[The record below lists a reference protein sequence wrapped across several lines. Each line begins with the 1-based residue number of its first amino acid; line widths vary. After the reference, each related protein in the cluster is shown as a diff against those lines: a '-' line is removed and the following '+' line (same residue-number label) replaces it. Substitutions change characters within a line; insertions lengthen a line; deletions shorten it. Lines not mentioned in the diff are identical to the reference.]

1 MKILKEKS
9 VIWLDHNKRLFIL
22 LKNGGREP
30 LPEIVQSSFLLKVL
44 CNGGMATELSL
55 LYLLDVGSA
64 DLPVDF
70 RHHYRASW
78 LGKLQ
83 LEAFLKIPL
92 SFILNVIIKKL
103 LIS

>member
-1 MKILKEKS
+1 MKILKENS

-78 LGKLQ
+78 LGKLVRCFSKNT
-83 LEAFLKIPL
+83 LWKNTLKRQHNNL
-92 SFILNVIIKKL
+92 
-103 LIS
+103 